1 MLQATCCLYF
11 CSQLAIRCK
20 KIKYARFWRVFIE
33 GGHPV
38 NLLLRVVTWSLPL
51 FVNSVNTPQIS
62 DDMFI
67 SILCCIKSDKM
78 FLEQT
83 SKYSGLQSG
92 LEEELSDKMFSSN
105 RLENILPE
113 NILFVNIL
121 PGNILL
127 VNSLKTSRQWNRL
140 STMLAAIRGLNQP
153 SGLRVQLRSC
163 KVAKTRECWVAM
175 NRPKMTNPSI
185 QFVKIQFVELFSEG
199 KHFFR

>member
-1 MLQATCCLYF
+1 MTCSFL
-11 CSQLAIRCK
+11 SI
-20 KIKYARFWRVFIE
+20 I
-33 GGHPV
+33 
-38 NLLLRVVTWSLPL
+38 
-51 FVNSVNTPQIS
+51 SV
-62 DDMFI
+62 
-67 SILCCIKSDKM
+67 LCCIKSDKM

-92 LEEELSDKMFSSN
+92 LEEELSDKMISSN

-113 NILFVNIL
+113 KILFVNIL

-163 KVAKTRECWVAM
+163 KVANKRMLSCNES
-175 NRPKMTNPSI
+175 PKMTNPSI
-185 QFVKIQFVELFSEG
+185 HFVKIQFVELFSEG
-199 KHFFR
+199 NFFFW